1 MTPSATPALR
11 SANGHTLL
19 TLVRNEEQSFSKK
32 TETHIEGE
40 AASEGKDT

>member
-1 MTPSATPALR
+1 MTPSATPASH

-19 TLVRNEEQSFSKK
+19 TFVRNEEQSFSKK

-40 AASEGKDT
+40 AATKDKDT